1 MKINASAHSEEGA
14 PSFENTSDSGA
25 PGAALY
31 RRKSTRV
38 AHDKNSGAFVA
49 GGMKVASFA
58 ATLHR
63 RDCLNVCMTALTQTT
78 PGANGT
84 LLQGLD
90 AGKTVSQRL
99 ELRERVSHQIQRSNV
114 HDGYLSP
121 HR

>member
-1 MKINASAHSEEGA
+1 
-14 PSFENTSDSGA
+14 
-25 PGAALY
+25 
-31 RRKSTRV
+31 
-38 AHDKNSGAFVA
+38 
-49 GGMKVASFA
+49 
-58 ATLHR
+58 
-63 RDCLNVCMTALTQTT
+63 MTALTQTT